1 MSLTSLDS
9 FDKWYIITL
18 ENRDTSD
25 IINNLKNIGVSK
37 YEALF
42 YKPIDVKNTIN
53 TGFYCKNNVC
63 ENLFINTYITLK
75 KAYDNNLNN
84 VVILEDDA
92 RFELPLDKNKIS
104 HILDWMNKNEWD
116 LFYLGHLPRIPYNT
130 IQTRHIVKPLKPILT
145 HSIIFSKTGIY
156 KVLHAME
163 YVLLHDRDKIEHVDL
178 FYSMIPGLKQYAVLP
193 SICNQ
198 NKCPALVPK
207 YINNYNRFFYCLEI
221 ISLIIPFIIVI
232 ILIFL
237 IILLIYKKI
246 KNKNVL

>member
-1 MSLTSLDS
+1 MSLSSLDS

-42 YKPIDVKNTIN
+42 YKPIDKNN
-53 TGFYCKNNVC
+53 TLNDKWSCKNNVC
-63 ENLFINTYITLK
+63 ENIFINTYLTLK
-75 KAYDNNLNN
+75 KAYNNNLNN

-92 RFELPLDKNKIS
+92 RFEIPLDKNKIS

-116 LFYLGHLPRIPYNT
+116 LFYLGHFPLIPISIFKTKY
-130 IQTRHIVKPLKPILT
+130 ILKPIKPISS
-145 HSIIFSKTGIY
+145 HAIIFSKAGIY
-156 KVLHAME
+156 KALHAME
-163 YVLLHDRDKIEHVDL
+163 YVLLHDRDNIHHIDFFYNKI
-178 FYSMIPGLKQYAVLP
+178 PNLKKYTVFP

-198 NKCPALVPK
+198 NKCPAFLYK
-207 YINNYNRFFYCLEI
+207 YIKNYNTFFYVMEI
-221 ISLIIPFIIVI
+221 ISVIIPFIIVI

-237 IILLIYKKI
+237 IILLIYKK
-246 KNKNVL
+246 KNKNIL

>member
-1 MSLTSLDS
+1 MSLDS

-25 IINNLKNIGVSK
+25 IINNLKSVGITK
-37 YEALF
+37 YEPLF
-42 YKPIDVKNTIN
+42 YKPIDKKNTIN
-53 TGFYCKNNVC
+53 DNVTCKNNAC

-92 RFELPLDKNKIS
+92 RFVLPMDKNKIS

-116 LFYLGHLPRIPYNT
+116 LFYLGHVSCIPFSILKT
-130 IQTRHIVKPLKPILT
+130 KHIVKPLKPILA

-156 KVLHAME
+156 KVLNAME
-163 YVLLHDRDKIEHVDL
+163 YVLLHDRDKIEHVDR
-178 FYSMIPGLKQYAVLP
+178 FYNKIPNLKKYAVLP

-198 NKCPALVPK
+198 NKRPTLLYK
-207 YINNYNRFFYCLEI
+207 HIKNYNMFFNIVEI
-221 ISLIIPFIIVI
+221 ISVIIPFIIVI

-246 KNKNVL
+246 KNKK